1 MVDYTKLLSEIRQ
14 TSEQKRLL
22 KQQQKSE
29 ARLEAELNSSLTGQ
43 ERISICKECNL
54 FHQTL
59 RICKECH
66 CFMPAKVLIKSSSCP
81 KNKW

>member
-1 MVDYTKLLSEIRQ
+1 MVDYTKLLGEIRQ

-22 KQQQKSE
+22 KLQQKSE
-29 ARLEAELNSSLTGQ
+29 ARLEAELNGSLTGK
-43 ERISICKECNL
+43 ERISICKECDL
-54 FHQTL
+54 FNQTL
-59 RICKECH
+59 RICTECH

>member
-1 MVDYTKLLSEIRQ
+1 MVDYAKILSEIRQ
-14 TSEQKRLL
+14 TAEQKRLL

-29 ARLEAELNSSLTGQ
+29 ARLEAELNNSLTGQ
-43 ERISICKECNL
+43 ERISICKSCDFFN
-54 FHQTL
+54 HTL